1 MDKMKKPQEKIDLD
15 KEVRNI
21 GIALIVLGVIHFVL
35 SQFLDFTWGF
45 VLIAVGVIS
54 LFYRSRKMLLTF
66 GILLIVVGV
75 LNISSYAMTLEE
87 TSGFWGI
94 FGIVQI
100 VWGIKEINRFR
111 RTRENPKYEIKEKIK
126 KSFVWYG
133 LRAGFW
139 TMIGLWAISIFL
151 SGEENLY
158 FAFWVFWIA
167 SVIFTF
173 VLSIIHLTRYKQKAL
188 AVTSLVFASFLIL
201 TAIIGLV
208 YYGSY
213 DYTNSI
219 STQNQIISNNPQNV
233 AVSGTLSTNYAEY
246 REFADQTTT
255 AEVDLKFSSDYPI
268 SVYFVPSEIDYEK
281 FMKNEAYN
289 SYQGCSFESKS
300 FYEISCNVSTGGI
313 IIYNPSYY
321 TANYEIS

>member
-1 MDKMKKPQEKIDLD
+1 MKKPQEKIDLN

-21 GIALIVLGVIHFVL
+21 GIALIILGVIHFVL

-45 VLIAVGVIS
+45 VLIAVGIIA

-94 FGIVQI
+94 FGIIQI
-100 VWGIKEINRFR
+100 VWGIQEINRFR
-111 RTRENPKYEIKEKIK
+111 KTKENPKYEIKEKIK
-126 KSFVWYG
+126 KGFVWYG
-133 LRAGFW
+133 LRTGFL
-139 TMIGLWAISIFL
+139 TMIGLWLLNILWISFL
-151 SGEENLY
+151 FDVESGAY
-158 FAFWVFWIA
+158 FVFWLLWIA
-167 SVIFTF
+167 SIIFTF
-173 VLSIIHLTRYKQKAL
+173 VLSIIYLTKYKQKAL

-201 TAIIGLV
+201 TALAGLA

-213 DYTNSI
+213 DYT
-219 STQNQIISNNPQNV
+219 TQNPLISNTPQNT
-233 AVSGTLSTNYAEY
+233 AVNGILSPNYAEY

-268 SVYFVPSEIDYEK
+268 SVYFVPSEIDYEN

-300 FYEISCNVSTGGI
+300 YYEISCNVSTGGI

>member
-1 MDKMKKPQEKIDLD
+1 MKKPQEKIDLD

-21 GIALIVLGVIHFVL
+21 GIALIILGVIHFVL

-94 FGIVQI
+94 FGIIQI
-100 VWGIKEINRFR
+100 VWGIQEINRFR
-111 RTRENPKYEIKEKIK
+111 RTKENPKYQIKEKIK
-126 KSFVWYG
+126 KGFVWYG

-139 TMIGLWAISIFL
+139 TMIGCWAISIFL
-151 SGEENLY
+151 SGEEIFY
-158 FAFWVFWIA
+158 FAFWLFWIA

-173 VLSIIHLTRYKQKAL
+173 VLSIIHLTKYKQKAL

-213 DYTNSI
+213 DYTNYDYSGNLTEQQTQDLVDYVDNFCSI
-219 STQNQIISNNPQNV
+219 SCQGLEKGHTYDYAYDEELDEVFCYCLDENYDIILQ
-233 AVSGTLSTNYAEY
+233 
-246 REFADQTTT
+246 
-255 AEVDLKFSSDYPI
+255 KI
-268 SVYFVPSEIDYEK
+268 VPFDE
-281 FMKNEAYN
+281 
-289 SYQGCSFESKS
+289 
-300 FYEISCNVSTGGI
+300 
-313 IIYNPSYY
+313 
-321 TANYEIS
+321 